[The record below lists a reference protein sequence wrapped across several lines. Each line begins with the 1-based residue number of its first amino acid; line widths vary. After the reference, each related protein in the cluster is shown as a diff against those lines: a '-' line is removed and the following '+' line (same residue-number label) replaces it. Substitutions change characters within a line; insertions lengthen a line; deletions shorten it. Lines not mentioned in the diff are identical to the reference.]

1 MKSNSR
7 GWNMFVL
14 FLLTLICII
23 VGEVIY
29 MVFSKYFNLPLDLIL
44 TIIVGITLIEVF
56 KGYFKRLTS

>member
-1 MKSNSR
+1 
-7 GWNMFVL
+7 MFVL